1 MAVVTGSLF
10 AQVYMWNQLIT
21 SNDFALGLEG
31 ETRSTAVLLH
41 GANCQSAQAV
51 MISLNR
57 DLDIP

>member
-10 AQVYMWNQLIT
+10 AQVYTWNLLIT
-21 SNDFALGLEG
+21 SNDLAVGLEG
-31 ETRSTAVLLH
+31 ETGSSAVLLH
-41 GANCQSAQAV
+41 GTNCESAQTV